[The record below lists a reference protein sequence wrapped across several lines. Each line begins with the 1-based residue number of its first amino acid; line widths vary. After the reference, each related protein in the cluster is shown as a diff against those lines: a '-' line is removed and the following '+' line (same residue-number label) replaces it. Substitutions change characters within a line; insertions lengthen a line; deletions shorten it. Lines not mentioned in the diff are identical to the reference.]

1 MDIKA
6 LNVPGMTVTTVEQ
19 IPAGAYRPPGGT
31 QVFENLPAFC
41 RVTATITAAPGSSIG
56 IEVWL
61 PSSGWNGCYLQVGTH
76 GLGGEITRTEMA
88 PQLRRGFATSATDS
102 GHAADHPFDSSWA
115 IGSSPRIA
123 DFAWRS
129 VHELA
134 VKAKKIIA
142 GHYRR
147 PAAYA
152 YYAGSSTGGRDGL
165 KSAQM
170 FPHDFDGIL
179 AGTAIQHFT
188 RGATQML
195 VTSQRLSAA
204 GFQGSHG
211 TALLGLVHQ
220 SVVAAY
226 GGVHGAA
233 ATMTE
238 DPGTGQWDPHS
249 LVRRVGQDTNA
260 WLSREQADA
269 VAASLAP
276 LTDPV
281 SHEVL
286 FVGQP
291 LASQQDW
298 IDFILQP
305 AYSLAVY
312 RMGLNRADWDGSTF
326 DLRED
331 LPVVETRL
339 GTVNATD
346 PDLSA
351 FMAAGGKIIQYQ
363 PWDDGVAY
371 PQSIVNYYNAVL
383 DRTTH
388 GSRAAQ
394 QSFYR
399 LFMMPGVSHTG
410 SGPEPFNFGHGALPP
425 VSSDPEHDA
434 VAALRAWVEQGIV
447 PSKFIATKYVND
459 DPNQGVA
466 MQRVLCPYPGKA
478 VYRGAGDPND
488 PINFTCGA
496 PGAQG
501 APAELTAAG

>member
-1 MDIKA
+1 MDSKT
-6 LNVPGMTVTTVEQ
+6 LSVPGLTVTAVQ
-19 IPAGAYRPPGGT
+19 SIPAGTYRPPGST
-31 QVFENLPAFC
+31 QVFEDLPAFC
-41 RVTATITAAPGSSIG
+41 RVTATVTAAPGSSIG

-61 PSSGWNGCYLQVGTH
+61 PSSDWNGCYLQVGTH
-76 GLGGEITRTEMA
+76 GLGGAITWAEMA
-88 PQLRRGFATSATDS
+88 PRLRRGFATGATDS
-102 GHAADHPFDSSWA
+102 GHAADHPFDCRWA
-115 IGSSPRIA
+115 IDSPPRIA

-134 VKAKKIIA
+134 VKAKMIIA
-142 GHYRR
+142 AYYRR

-211 TALLGLVHQ
+211 AALLALVHQ
-220 SVVAAY
+220 SAVAAY
-226 GGVHGAA
+226 DDAPGVAA
-233 ATMTE
+233 EMTE
-238 DPGTGQWDPHS
+238 DPGTRQWDPHS
-249 LVRRVGQDTNA
+249 LVGQDSSVS
-260 WLSREQADA
+260 LSRAQADA

-291 LASQQDW
+291 PAAQHDW
-298 IDFILQP
+298 INFILQP
-305 AYSLAVY
+305 VYSLAVY
-312 RMGLNRADWDGSTF
+312 RMGLNQADWDGSTF

-331 LPVVETRL
+331 LPAVERRL
-339 GTVNATD
+339 GAINAMD
-346 PDLSA
+346 PDLTA
-351 FMAAGGKIIQYQ
+351 FMSAGGKIIQYQ

-371 PQSIVNYYNAVL
+371 PQSVVNYYNAVR
-383 DRTTH
+383 DRTTY
-388 GSRAAQ
+388 GSRTAQ
-394 QSFYR
+394 QGFYR

-410 SGPEPFNFGHGALPP
+410 SGAEPFSFGHDALPP

-434 VAALRAWVEQGIV
+434 VAALRSWVEKGIA

-459 DPNQGVA
+459 DPSQGVA
-466 MQRVLCPYPGKA
+466 LQRLLCPYPGQA
-478 VYRGAGDPND
+478 AYRGAGDPND
-488 PINFTCGA
+488 PGNFTC
-496 PGAQG
+496 QRSY
-501 APAELTAAG
+501 ER

>member
-1 MDIKA
+1 
-6 LNVPGMTVTTVEQ
+6 VRSE
-19 IPAGAYRPPGGT
+19 YR
-31 QVFENLPAFC
+31 
-41 RVTATITAAPGSSIG
+41 
-56 IEVWL
+56 
-61 PSSGWNGCYLQVGTH
+61 
-76 GLGGEITRTEMA
+76 
-88 PQLRRGFATSATDS
+88 
-102 GHAADHPFDSSWA
+102 
-115 IGSSPRIA
+115 

-134 VKAKKIIA
+134 VKAKMIIA
-142 GHYRR
+142 AYYRR

-179 AGTAIQHFT
+179 AGTAIQDFT

-204 GFQGSHG
+204 GFRGSHG
-211 TALLGLVHQ
+211 AALLALVHQ
-220 SVVAAY
+220 SVVAAHDDAH
-226 GGVHGAA
+226 GVAA
-233 ATMTE
+233 KMTE
-238 DPGTGQWDPHS
+238 APGTRQWDPHS
-249 LVRRVGQDTNA
+249 LVRRAGPDTSV
-260 WLSREQADA
+260 WLSRAQADA

-281 SHEVL
+281 SREVL

-291 LASQQDW
+291 LASQHDW
-298 IDFILQP
+298 INFILQP
-305 AYSLAVY
+305 TYPLAVY
-312 RMGLNRADWDGSTF
+312 RMGLNQADWDGSTF
-326 DLRED
+326 DLREN

-339 GTVNATD
+339 GTINATD
-346 PDLSA
+346 PDLRA

-371 PQSIVNYYNAVL
+371 PQSIVNYYNAVR
-383 DRTTH
+383 DCTTH
-388 GSRAAQ
+388 GSPTEQ

-410 SGPEPFNFGHGALPP
+410 TGTEPFSFGHDALPP

-434 VAALRAWVEQGIV
+434 VAALRAWVEKGIA

-459 DPNQGVA
+459 DPDQGVA
-466 MQRVLCPYPGKA
+466 IQRLLCPYPGKA

-488 PINFTCGA
+488 PGNLTCKIPG
-496 PGAQG
+496 PEGAQS
-501 APAELTAAG
+501 